1 MSWMNILSIF
11 YPVGAIYFS
20 TVNTSP
26 ASVVGGTWSQLTG
39 GMLGLTGSAGVA
51 AAGSNGGSRKISVD
65 QMPSH
70 THVFGRRKNGGS
82 FESYLEWF
90 FTNMGLG
97 DSWLGLTGGG
107 GVPAWGTPEI
117 ASTGGAGLHPRP
129 YCCFCLE
136 TYSLKAVNADGLD

>member
-1 MSWMNILSIF
+1 MAWINILSIF

-70 THVFGRRKNGGS
+70 THVYGRRQYGGS
-82 FESYLEWF
+82 FSSALEWF
-90 FTNMGLG
+90 MTNLG
-97 DSWLGLTGGG
+97 EGNNWLALSGAGGPPAWGAPEIAPTGGG
-107 GVPAWGTPEI
+107 QDYIPAHT
-117 ASTGGAGLHPRP
+117 
-129 YCCFCLE
+129 
-136 TYSLKAVNADGLD
+136 AVYAWRRTA

>member
-1 MSWMNILSIF
+1 MAWINILSIF

-70 THVFGRRKNGGS
+70 THVYGRRQYGGS
-82 FESYLEWF
+82 FSSSLEWF
-90 FTNMGLG
+90 MTNVASGN
-97 DSWLGLTGGG
+97 SWLCLSGAGGPPAWGVPENAPTGGG
-107 GVPAWGTPEI
+107 QDYIPAHT
-117 ASTGGAGLHPRP
+117 
-129 YCCFCLE
+129 
-136 TYSLKAVNADGLD
+136 AVYAWRRTA

>member
-1 MSWMNILSIF
+1 MAWINILSIF

-70 THVFGRRKNGGS
+70 THVYGRHQYGGS
-82 FESYLEWF
+82 FSSALEWF
-90 FTNMGLG
+90 MTNLG
-97 DSWLGLTGGG
+97 EGNSWLALSGAGGPPGWGVPEIAPTGGG
-107 GVPAWGTPEI
+107 QDYIPAHT
-117 ASTGGAGLHPRP
+117 
-129 YCCFCLE
+129 
-136 TYSLKAVNADGLD
+136 AVYAWRRTA